1 MELHLHSYFR
11 FVCLLVVPAR
21 RWYAAW
27 CKLGGQCCS
36 EKLLL
41 ADTSVRF
48 GQFHEV
54 CLALR
59 DRAGAYGLAAK
70 ILFLRAIRSRG
81 DRIL

>member
-1 MELHLHSYFR
+1 MELHLHSYFP
-11 FVCLLVVPAR
+11 FVCLPDVPAR

-41 ADTSVRF
+41 ADASARF

-54 CLALR
+54 RLALR
-59 DRAGAYGLAAK
+59 GRAGVYGLAAK
-70 ILFLRAIRSRG
+70 ILLLRAIRSRG